1 MTLTVQAA
9 AYAALMEPDPELKV
23 KKTRQLASDL
33 RAEKLAW
40 HWSEAE
46 LIGQPGRPEKP
57 ELVEPRKVPRRRVQS
72 ERGHQALIHA
82 IAHIE
87 FNAINLALDAL
98 YRFVDMPRQFYL
110 DWMLVAEEEALHFSL
125 LREHLQ
131 TLGADYGDFPA
142 HNGLWEMALKTQQAV
157 LERMALVPRV
167 LEARGLD
174 VTPGIIKKLQQIED
188 QRAVEI
194 LQIIQRD
201 EIGHVKIGNAWFLY
215 ACEQRGVD
223 PRATFKALLDEH
235 MGGSLRGPFDE
246 VARLQ
251 AGFTQSELDELI
263 RLDQERLEKR
273 TNKGSEA

>member
-46 LIGQPGRPEKP
+46 LIEQPGKPEKP
-57 ELVEPRKVPRRRVQS
+57 KLVAPRKVPRRSMKS
-72 ERGHQALIHA
+72 EQGRQALIHA
-82 IAHIE
+82 ITHIE

-98 YRFVDMPRQFYL
+98 YRFADMPRQFYL

-125 LREHLQ
+125 LRAHLQ

-174 VTPGIIKKLQQIED
+174 VTPGIIEKLQQVPD

-194 LQIIQRD
+194 LRIIQRD
-201 EIGHVKIGNAWFLY
+201 EIGHVKIGNQWFLY

-263 RLDQERLEKR
+263 RLDHERLQQR
-273 TNKGSEA
+273 RGG